1 MRTRD
6 AVLEYQ
12 KVLAD
17 AGTHTIDL
25 DLVDPVSAIE
35 LEFEG
40 TNGATS
46 NKGNYISDVITK
58 VEVVDGSNVLCSL
71 NLSQLEALHFYK
83 TGKTP
88 ALFPSEFASGL
99 QRHACMLF
107 FGRYLW
113 DPTYA
118 MDFTRYKNPQLKITS
133 NLAAITAVGATG
145 FVTAT
150 LKATAVAKVME
161 QVGSKPAKFLM
172 QKEIESFTSAASGEK
187 RTDLPVDFPYR
198 MLMLRAWKQLS
209 DTDEIITD
217 LKLTADTDAFI
228 AFNRKVK
235 QLDAQA
241 FAQWGAGRIKHDI
254 FTQHQVAFRLM
265 FNKEPSLDAWSWED
279 ATPEIVGV
287 RYTWSSEG
295 KLDLTDNAGATISTD
310 MKLTTVEQGHALHA
324 TLPIPFGL
332 LMEPGTWFDPKVFKK
347 LELVHTQAVAS
358 GTVQI
363 VAEQERPI
371 G

>member
-12 KVLAD
+12 KVLSD
-17 AGTHTIDL
+17 AGTVTIDL

-35 LEFEG
+35 LEFEA

-46 NKGNYISDVITK
+46 NKGNFISDVITK
-58 VEVVDGSNVLCSL
+58 VEVVDGSDVLCSL
-71 NLSQLEALHFYK
+71 NMLELEALQFYK

-99 QRHACMLF
+99 QRHAALLL
-107 FGRYLW
+107 FGRHLW
-113 DPTYA
+113 DPDYA

-133 NLAAITAVGATG
+133 NLAAVRAVGATG

-161 QVGSKPAKFLM
+161 QLGSKPSKFLM
-172 QKEIESFTSAASGEK
+172 QKELESFTSAASGDK
-187 RTDLPVDFPYR
+187 RIQLPTDYVYR
-198 MLMLRAWKQLS
+198 MLMLRAYVQLS
-209 DTDEIITD
+209 DVDEVITD
-217 LKLTADTDAFI
+217 VKLTADTDAFI
-228 AFNRKVK
+228 PFNRKLK
-235 QLDAQA
+235 QLDAQV
-241 FAQWGAGRIKHDI
+241 FSRWGAGRIKHDI
-254 FTQHQVAFRLM
+254 FTSHQIAFRLM
-265 FNKEPSLDAWSWED
+265 WNKEPSLDAWSWED
-279 ATPEIVGV
+279 ATPEIVGI

-295 KLDLTDNAGATISTD
+295 KLDLTDNAGAVISTD
-310 MKLTTVEQGHALHA
+310 MKLTTVEEGHALHA

-332 LMEPGTWFDPKVFKK
+332 MDQPATWFNPKTHKK
-347 LELVHTQAVAS
+347 LELVLTQAVAS
-358 GTVQI
+358 AVCQV